1 MINVFIPYR
10 WNTSDYEEISKL
22 LERTKFEVRDYSV
35 PKERSLTKIDRRYN
49 VDPQIQNKIKWSSV
63 IICSNRPALSGGM
76 AIEEIEYAL
85 SIGKRIVAVKVTDYN
100 NSDLIRYG
108 IPIIPKRKDVLES
121 WISNNIK

>member
-1 MINVFIPYR
+1 MINVFIPHR

-63 IICSNRPALSGGM
+63 IIGSNRPALSGGM